1 MPADSATRGQQALR
15 SANRALLLGVLREGP
30 ASRAALARA
39 TRLSSTTVSSLVA
52 ELAGAGV
59 VEIAD
64 GSGAGTAGGRTG
76 RPGRL
81 VRLAPDRGVV
91 MGLDLSYD
99 GVRGAVGDFDHR
111 VLAESER
118 LFPAPLEADAE
129 DVGPL
134 AGLVEG
140 VVSEAVAASGVP
152 VERLARV
159 VVGVPGVV
167 DPVTAS
173 AVSTRAPWWSGVTV
187 AKVVTETLG
196 RDLPV
201 SVENDADLLT
211 VGEAQHGAAQGMADV
226 LGLDASSGV
235 GLGVL
240 LDGRLHRGFR
250 GGAGEIGHV
259 QVVEGGGFCVCG
271 NRGCLETVAS
281 LDHVLGEL
289 RAVHGEA
296 ARTREDLERLVGRG
310 DRAAVRAVSDAGAL
324 IGKVVADACTLLAP
338 QAVVVSGSLA
348 AGGTVLSDAVQAAV
362 QRYTTP
368 RSGHPVRVLQNSLG
382 DRAVVLGALALAAEA
397 AMTL

>member
-1 MPADSATRGQQALR
+1 MPTDSATRGQQALR
-15 SANRALLLGVLREGP
+15 SANRALLLSVLREGP

-59 VEIAD
+59 VEVGD
-64 GSGAGTAGGRTG
+64 GAAGTGAGRTG

-99 GVRGAVGDFDHR
+99 GVRGAVGDLDHR
-111 VLAESER
+111 VLAEAER
-118 LFPAPLEADAE
+118 LFPRLPEADEE
-129 DVGPL
+129 DLGPL
-134 AGLVEG
+134 GGLVAE
-140 VVSEAVAASGVP
+140 VVAEAVAAAGVP

-167 DPVTAS
+167 DPLTAS

-187 AKVVTETLG
+187 SKVIGEALG
-196 RDLPV
+196 RELPV

-211 VGEAQHGAAQGMADV
+211 VGEAQHGAARGMGDV

-235 GLGVL
+235 GLGLL

-289 RAVHGEA
+289 RPVHGERA
-296 ARTREDLERLVGRG
+296 GTREDLERLVSSG

-348 AGGTVLSDAVQAAV
+348 AGGPVLCEAVRTAV
-362 QRYTTP
+362 ARHTTP
-368 RSGHPVRVLQNSLG
+368 RSGHPVQVLQNSLG
-382 DRAVVLGALALAAEA
+382 DRAVVLGALALAAEDA
-397 AMTL
+397 TTS